1 MTARAFGLSGQGGEQ
16 VQLMSKTVFH
26 YSLTTAT
33 FTGKPDTERATSMR
47 TTRAIAALI
56 AFTFVFA
63 LANSVTASAQDKN
76 ANLRQVAD
84 GQKIKIQGI
93 VIKRNVDSFRV
104 RDINRVE
111 TDVVLTPTTEVRT
124 HKYGVFRGGTSYE
137 ASNILRGL
145 RLQVEGVGN
154 ADGQLVARVVKFDER
169 DLRMAQALQAT
180 VDPVEQLAESNQQ
193 RITATE
199 ENAKVM
205 AGQIEEN
212 TALATAAQASA
223 TRARVTADSALKSAT
238 AANNR
243 LSGLGL
249 YDTLKVITLYFE
261 SESSDLSQEA
271 RATMDREANWAE
283 VQNTKAWVV
292 EVVGFADSTGTAEF
306 NRQLSKQRTD
316 AVIGYLVLKHD
327 LPLERVIRPFGFGED
342 KPLANNDTPE
352 GRAKNRRVEIR
363 VLVNRGIAGTD

>member
-1 MTARAFGLSGQGGEQ
+1 
-16 VQLMSKTVFH
+16 
-26 YSLTTAT
+26 
-33 FTGKPDTERATSMR
+33 MR
-47 TTRAIAALI
+47 TTKHVAALI
-56 AFTFVFA
+56 AFTFVFV
-63 LANSVTASAQDKN
+63 LANAVATSAQDKN
-76 ANLRQVAD
+76 GNMRKVAD

-180 VDPVEQLAESNQQ
+180 VDPVEELAQSNQL
-193 RITATE
+193 RITAGE
-199 ENAKVM
+199 RNAEKM

-212 TALATAAQASA
+212 TAIATAAQASA
-223 TRARVTADSALKSAT
+223 TRARVTADSALKFAT

-243 LSGLGL
+243 LSALGL
-249 YDTLKVITLYFE
+249 YDTLKIITLYFE
-261 SESSDLSQEA
+261 SGSSDLSQEA

-306 NRQLSKQRTD
+306 NRQLSMQRTD

-342 KPLANNDTPE
+342 KPLADNDTPE

-363 VLVNRGIAGTD
+363 ILQNKGIAQTSD